1 MIPLPNIVFL
11 LADDLGWGDPGC
23 NNPGSKVPTPNIDRL
38 AREGMRFT
46 NAYCP
51 DSICTPSRYSL
62 MTGRYSFRT
71 TQTAAVQ
78 FNWEPPLIE
87 AGRLTLPE
95 VLRLAG
101 YATGGFGKWHLG
113 ADFPT
118 VDGQPPIGQYTQRHA
133 QDGANVD
140 LAAPLRG
147 GPLDRGFEEWY
158 GFICVSESLVYDG
171 RYPVD
176 TVDVYPHPKARGTEG
191 LRHLVLQ
198 DYLPEVTR
206 RAAGFLDRRAAEAK
220 QGKPFFL
227 YYAPY
232 VPHVPLAVP
241 EAFKGRTKGGP
252 YGDYVAALDH
262 HIGILLERLDRMGG
276 DTLVVFA
283 SDNGSSFSDTGE
295 GHHPNGPLRGKKGT
309 IFEGG
314 VRTPLLVRWPGT
326 VSPGSVSDR
335 LVALT
340 DWTATAAELTGMHLP
355 EQAAEDS
362 FSLLPLLTGEPPR
375 RPVREEV
382 VLKSGWAHI
391 AMRSGGWKYIP
402 ESGFELAGPPGPAS
416 SAQLY
421 HLEEDPCET
430 VNRIDDEPARAQAMR
445 QRLQAI
451 ARASRHAPW
460 EGCS

>member
-1 MIPLPNIVFL
+1 MTPLPNIVFL

-23 NNPGSKVPTPNIDRL
+23 NNPGSKVPTTNIDRL

-71 TQTAAVQ
+71 AKTASVQ

-95 VLRLAG
+95 VLRRAG

-118 VDGQPPIGQYTQRHA
+118 VDGRTPIGQYTQRHA

-140 LAAPLRG
+140 LSAPLQG
-147 GPLDRGFEEWY
+147 GPLDRGFEDWY
-158 GFICVSESLVYDG
+158 GFICVSESLVYEG
-171 RYPVD
+171 RFPVD
-176 TVDVYPHPKARGTEG
+176 TLDVYPHPKARGTEG

-206 RAAGFLDRRAAEAK
+206 RAADYLDRKAAEAK
-220 QGKPFFL
+220 RGKPFFL

-276 DTLVVFA
+276 DTMVVFA
-283 SDNGSSFSDTGE
+283 SDNGSSFPSTGE
-295 GHHPNGPLRGKKGT
+295 GHHPNGHLNGKKGT
-309 IFEGG
+309 ILEGG
-314 VRTPLLVRWPGT
+314 VRTPLVVRWPGKIAPGT
-326 VSPGSVSDR
+326 VR
-335 LVALT
+335 HQIVALT
-340 DWTATAAELTGMHLP
+340 DWTATAADLTNQSLP
-355 EQAAEDS
+355 ENAAEDS
-362 FSLLPLLTGEPPR
+362 FSLLPFLTDGKASSPA
-375 RPVREEV
+375 REEV
-382 VLKSGWAHI
+382 VVKAGGAHI
-391 AMRSGGWKYIP
+391 ALRSGAWKYIP
-402 ESGFELAGPPGPAS
+402 EPGFEIPGPALPP
-416 SAQLY
+416 ALPQVFN
-421 HLEEDPCET
+421 LEEDPGEA
-430 VNRIDDEPARAQAMR
+430 VNRIEAEPRRAADMR
-445 QRLQAI
+445 NRLQTI
-451 ARASRHAPW
+451 VRSSRHAPW
-460 EGCS
+460 KGRA